1 MQDLANLW
9 VFSILPSLLG
19 AAAGFAG
26 AFFLFFIRDVWL
38 QSKRTKAQR
47 RHARVQRQLEK
58 LYTPL
63 FMLIKY
69 GEFILKD
76 RGPTLTYISEP
87 ISLSPDGFP
96 KRGAD
101 KGKRDLDS
109 IILNYGY
116 LAGDDELMRLLP
128 QILGAGFYDARNKE
142 TVPRMVE
149 LIVSGYEK
157 LRKEYFTE

>member
-63 FMLIKY
+63 FMLTKY
-69 GEFILKD
+69 HDFIINDKE
-76 RGPTLTYISEP
+76 GPNLTYVSDP
-87 ISLSPDGFP
+87 ISSKPQVGVD
-96 KRGAD
+96 R
-101 KGKRDLDS
+101 GKRDLDS

-116 LAGDDELMRLLP
+116 LADDDELMRLLP
-128 QILGAGFYDARNKE
+128 QILGPGFYDPRNKE
-142 TVPRMVE
+142 TAPRMVE
-149 LIVSGYEK
+149 LVVSGYER
-157 LRKEYFTE
+157 LRKEYFAE